1 MQLPRA
7 LPCSRSRVAGRTEAR
22 HPKLRR
28 RPSARAALFRGKREV
43 LGRRAGSGRAQMAGS
58 PELHRCKSGRS
69 RRPQVVRGRETGG
82 SVSKGHRCHFGRG
95 DALASARLSLFP
107 VGFGRDVIA
116 PVQSRLGGSGEEWL
130 RPRSSPN
137 CTGAIR
143 TCPRREARRIDVA
156 HSSPG
161 RWRRCGRPF
170 SRRIAGP
177 DKGAGCG
184 DRRGE
189 GRRRLH
195 RCNSSAALTANSPLG
210 KVLHGLCSTLGPQ
223 KVRPKAPRGNRLK
236 LHAQL
241 GWSDGALTPPGRSG

>member
-1 MQLPRA
+1 MPRA
-7 LPCSRSRVAGRTEAR
+7 LPCPRSRVAGRTEAR

-43 LGRRAGSGRAQMAGS
+43 RGRRAGSGRAQMAGS

-69 RRPQVVRGRETGG
+69 RRPQVVRGRET
-82 SVSKGHRCHFGRG
+82 VSKGHRCHFGRG

-156 HSSPG
+156 HSTPG

-195 RCNSSAALTANSPLG
+195 RCNSSAALTANSPLARCCTASARR
-210 KVLHGLCSTLGPQ
+210 L
-223 KVRPKAPRGNRLK
+223 APR
-236 LHAQL
+236 
-241 GWSDGALTPPGRSG
+241 RSGRRRREGIDLSSTRSLAGQMGR